1 MTTTRSTED
10 YLKNIYHLQKGTDK
24 VTTTTLASALK
35 ISPASVSEM
44 VSKLSKSEWIKNIP
58 YSGFRLTRKGEKEAI
73 KLVRKH
79 RLLEVF
85 LNQHL
90 NYDWDE
96 VHEEAEKLEHVVSDK
111 FINKL
116 EKYLG
121 SPKFDPHGYP
131 IPDVN
136 GHIANTNARLLGDS
150 AEGKAYI
157 VTQVSDD
164 SRDILHYISQ
174 LGIKL
179 NSKILL
185 TEKLS
190 FDNSVIITFKNKK
203 HLLSKVIA
211 ENIFVVS
218 E

>member
-1 MTTTRSTED
+1 MTTRSTED
-10 YLKNIYHLQKGTDK
+10 YLKNIYHLQRGDEK
-24 VTTTTLASALK
+24 VNTTTLASALK

-44 VSKLSKSEWIKNIP
+44 ISKLSKAEWIKNIP
-58 YSGFRLTRKGEKEAI
+58 YSGFRLTKKGEKEAI

-90 NYDWDE
+90 NYEWDE

-116 EKYLG
+116 EDYLG
-121 SPKFDPHGYP
+121 CPKFDPHGYP

-136 GHIANTNARLLGDS
+136 GHIANTHARLLSDS

-179 NSKILL
+179 NSKIFL

-190 FDNSVIITFKNKK
+190 FDNSVIITFKNKN